1 MSELRRH
8 VGVVFQDFK
17 LLPRLTAK
25 ENVAL
30 ALQVGDL
37 RVSDEEASERAL
49 DALEA
54 VGLGDRGDSFPQQL
68 SGGQQQRVAVAR
80 AVVGQ
85 PALLIAD
92 EPTGNLDLDTSWQMM
107 DLFGDIA
114 AFGTAVLIA
123 THNVEIVTRLQRRV
137 LTLVQG
143 RLVRDQPAGRTG
155 RMAWLASSV
164 EGHFPRRRIAQ
175 VVVANVFR
183 YLFRGAARNWIRN
196 IGSTAPRSSSM
207 TLLLLLSGVVGL
219 VGFALHNLEQ
229 VEASQASLLHVYM
242 RDGATPVTWTCYGIA
257 FRRTRESRASLM

>member
-1 MSELRRH
+1 MTRAYGSRHALDDVHLSLEAGELTFLVGPSGAGKTTLLKLINREIRPTRGEVWVDGIAAHTLKASRVAELRRR
-8 VGVVFQDFK
+8 VGVVFQDYK

-30 ALQVGDL
+30 ALQVSDL
-37 RVSDEEASERAL
+37 RVSDDEASERAL

-54 VGLGDRGDSFPQQL
+54 VGLGDRGGAFPHQL

-80 AVVGQ
+80 AVVAQ
-85 PALLIAD
+85 PPLLIAD
-92 EPTGNLDLDTSWQMM
+92 EPTGNLDVETSWELM

-155 RMAWLASSV
+155 RLAWLASS
-164 EGHFPRRRIAQ
+164 
-175 VVVANVFR
+175 
-183 YLFRGAARNWIRN
+183 
-196 IGSTAPRSSSM
+196 
-207 TLLLLLSGVVGL
+207 
-219 VGFALHNLEQ
+219 
-229 VEASQASLLHVYM
+229 
-242 RDGATPVTWTCYGIA
+242 
-257 FRRTRESRASLM
+257 